1 MGIFWFFN
9 AHLSESIQELV
20 FELID
25 THQYMLETETIGIR
39 ISPDKELDKEL
50 AVLKNQFCRGFS
62 PAKRGD

>member
-39 ISPDKELDKEL
+39 ISPDKEL
-50 AVLKNQFCRGFS
+50 AVLKNQFCQGFS

>member
-39 ISPDKELDKEL
+39 ISPDKELKEL

>member
-39 ISPDKELDKEL
+39 ISPNKEL

>member
-39 ISPDKELDKEL
+39 ISPDKEL
-50 AVLKNQFCRGFS
+50 AALKNQFYRGFS

>member
-25 THQYMLETETIGIR
+25 THQYMLETETIGIG
-39 ISPDKELDKEL
+39 ISPDKEL
-50 AVLKNQFCRGFS
+50 AVLKNQICRGFS

>member
-39 ISPDKELDKEL
+39 ISPDKDKEL
-50 AVLKNQFCRGFS
+50 VVLKNQFCRGFS